1 MALTRNDLQQ
11 IQDLLT
17 TQLSAQ
23 DQRIRLDLRDA
34 LAQQSQDIKRDI
46 RDEMDARFLAFEN
59 KIDKRFEGLRIEFRQ
74 EIKAVI
80 DLLLTFVPERFEK
93 LEHDMMRVKAHI
105 GLA

>member
-1 MALTRNDLQQ
+1 MALTKNDLQH

-17 TQLSAQ
+17 TQFSAQ

-46 RDEMDARFLAFEN
+46 RDEMDARFVASETKMERL
-59 KIDKRFEGLRIEFRQ
+59 FRHELQ
-74 EIKAVI
+74 AVI
-80 DLLLTFVPERFEK
+80 NILLTFVPERFEK
-93 LEHDMMRVKAHI
+93 LEHDMTRVKAHI

>member
-1 MALTRNDLQQ
+1 MALTKNDLQQ

-34 LAQQSQDIKRDI
+34 LSQQSQDIRRDI
-46 RDEMDARFLAFEN
+46 RDEMDARFVASETKMEKL
-59 KIDKRFEGLRIEFRQ
+59 FRHELQ
-74 EIKAVI
+74 AVI
-80 DLLLTFVPERFEK
+80 DILLTFVPERFEK
-93 LEHDMMRVKAHI
+93 LEYDMTRVKAHI